1 MEQLNIYQKLAKI
14 RECAEVLQKNREGH
28 NYKYVDSETILA
40 NITGKMKDYHI
51 SLVPRILPA
60 TMTVMPCPYVNT
72 RFTKDGQQYEEKKNE
87 VIVRADMEYHWV
99 NDDDPDERVIV
110 PWTMIGQSA
119 NASQAFG
126 SGLTYCGRYFLKDY
140 FNIATTEDDPDN
152 WRSMQQDALERE
164 QREAANKINE
174 ETLRTINGNLEIYPE
189 KRDEVKEVVKKYA
202 KDKNG
207 RSSNNPLYIT
217 DPYVASEL
225 LKAVKEFF
233 RASENDKE

>member
-51 SLVPRILPA
+51 SLIPHILLS

-72 RFTKDGQQYEEKKNE
+72 RFTRDGQQYEEKKNE
-87 VIVRADMEYHWV
+87 VIVHADMEYHWV
-99 NDDDPDERVIV
+99 NDDNPDERVIV

-126 SGLTYCGRYFLKDY
+126 SGLTYCKRYFLKDY

-164 QREAANKINE
+164 QREAASKINE
-174 ETLRTINGNLEIYPE
+174 EVLRIINGKLEAYPE
-189 KRDEVKEVVKKYA
+189 KRDEVVKIVKKYA

-207 RSSNNPLYIT
+207 RSSNNPLIIA
-217 DPYVASEL
+217 DPYVSTEL
-225 LKAVKEFF
+225 LNEVKKFF
-233 RASENDKE
+233 STDNNKK